1 MKLLFNDFSDER
13 LSSNEKK
20 TAELCHGKRGSHI
33 GMGWKLFYGNSYFM
47 REFFFEYIN
56 VKKKEKKW
64 VRRGDVK
71 RKRNKKRDLIFMEK
85 NGMGR

>member
-1 MKLLFNDFSDER
+1 
-13 LSSNEKK
+13 
-20 TAELCHGKRGSHI
+20 
-33 GMGWKLFYGNSYFM
+33 M

-85 NGMGR
+85 KWYGEVKKKEWF